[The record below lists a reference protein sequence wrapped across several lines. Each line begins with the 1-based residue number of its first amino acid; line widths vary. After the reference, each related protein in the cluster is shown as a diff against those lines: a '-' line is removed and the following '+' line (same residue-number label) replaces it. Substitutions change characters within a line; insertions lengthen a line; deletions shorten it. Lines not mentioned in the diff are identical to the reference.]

1 MPVIA
6 RFYGILIKMYF
17 REHGVPHFHAV
28 YAEFNGVF
36 DVNTLEMIE
45 GDLPPRAQ
53 RLVRDWAERYQDELQ
68 RMWETQDFKKLPSL
82 E

>member
-36 DVNTLEMIE
+36 NVDTLEMIE

-53 RLVRDWAERYQDELQ
+53 RLVCDWAEKYKGELQ
-68 RMWETQDFKKLPSL
+68 RMWETQDFVKLPGL